1 MSSETGAPADSEAA
15 HGAQPPE
22 RRRIVLHWPAVLFII
37 LVWSLLWG
45 NFSIANVVSGLA
57 IAIVV
62 VAVFPLP
69 PILATGRARPIGLGK
84 LLFWFIVDLVAASV
98 EVAWLAIRPGPPPRS
113 AVIAVTLFSNS
124 DLYLTM
130 TSELVTLVPG
140 SVVVDV
146 HRASSTLY
154 VHVIDVDT
162 DEEVA
167 AARERVYLEERRVVE
182 ALASNAELA
191 TYRELRANRT
201 PASPREESS

>member
-22 RRRIVLHWPAVLFII
+22 RRRIVLHWPAVLFIV

-57 IAIVV
+57 VAVVV

-98 EVAWLAIRPGPPPRS
+98 EVAGLAIRPGPPPRDRKS
-113 AVIAVTLFSNS
+113 RRLNS
-124 DLYLTM
+124 
-130 TSELVTLVPG
+130 S
-140 SVVVDV
+140 
-146 HRASSTLY
+146 HA
-154 VHVIDVDT
+154 
-162 DEEVA
+162 
-167 AARERVYLEERRVVE
+167 
-182 ALASNAELA
+182 
-191 TYRELRANRT
+191 
-201 PASPREESS
+201 ASPHA